1 VELFLNPRKSLT
13 ATLEELFAPPL
24 LRVRYEFN
32 VETQEFKFI
41 IVFSVDKRIAAV
53 KSVTQLCIALIVHAL
68 YLKKV
73 HEKFILG
80 NFFLRLEKNRQ
91 LDSSKITL
99 KKVKLP
105 KDQISRTIKCF

>member
-1 VELFLNPRKSLT
+1 MELFLEPLPLKI
-13 ATLEELFAPPL
+13 FAPPL
-24 LRVRYEFN
+24 RIQRRNSRIQFYN
-32 VETQEFKFI
+32 R
-41 IVFSVDKRIAAV
+41 FSVDKRIAAV

-80 NFFLRLEKNRQ
+80 DFILRLEKNRQ